1 MGGRKMKKECWF
13 KKAIRTKIAF
23 LLLLIPLVYMSVLA
37 TFGLIATL
45 LEKPCNREG
54 IYEFFAGSSIFLMLF
69 LPSISINSAIGSLV
83 MQILALKKGES
94 KFKNI
99 LMMPI
104 NAIYIVAGSIL
115 LSRILTGIF
124 NGC

>member
-1 MGGRKMKKECWF
+1 MKKECWF